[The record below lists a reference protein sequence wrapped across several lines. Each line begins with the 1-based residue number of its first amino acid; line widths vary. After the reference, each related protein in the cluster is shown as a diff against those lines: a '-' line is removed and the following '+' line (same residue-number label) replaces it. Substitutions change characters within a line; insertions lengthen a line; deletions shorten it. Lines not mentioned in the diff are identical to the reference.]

1 MLLIIF
7 FRLLIIFTTIG
18 LVFWKT
24 ILGVGKTLSCKK
36 KWGYDEQKVGGG
48 FGGIENKFVPLQD
61 ILIYSILLKNFII
74 SLI

>member
-24 ILGVGKTLSCKK
+24 ILGVEKALVGQKK
-36 KWGYDEQKVGGG
+36 IGGQGAKSGGG
-48 FGGIENKFVPLQD
+48 FGDIENNFVPLQD